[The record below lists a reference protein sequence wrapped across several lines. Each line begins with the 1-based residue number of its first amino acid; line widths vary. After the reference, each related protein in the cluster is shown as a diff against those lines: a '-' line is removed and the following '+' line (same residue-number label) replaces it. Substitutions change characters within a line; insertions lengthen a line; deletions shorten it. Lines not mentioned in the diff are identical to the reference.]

1 MLYFFRAVRRV
12 SRKSS
17 ESRRTAGDLGSST
30 GVQRTRRIGSPSWRM
45 RRAAMWARQDCAFL
59 AVMQLPSSFILMSLA
74 GVVLA
79 AGRSSRMGSPKA
91 LLDFLGLPFGV
102 RILQALEAL
111 EVKTRVVVLGPD
123 APRIQPTL
131 ADHDFMLV
139 ENPEPETGPIA
150 SLRGALRAL
159 EPLQPSA
166 VLVWPVD
173 LPHVRVSTV
182 ERVIEAHRRSRAPVV
197 LPTFAE
203 RRGHPVI
210 WGSSLFGELL
220 DSPDAVRDG
229 ARAVLHEHET
239 EVLGIPV

>member
-1 MLYFFRAVRRV
+1 
-12 SRKSS
+12 
-17 ESRRTAGDLGSST
+17 
-30 GVQRTRRIGSPSWRM
+30 
-45 RRAAMWARQDCAFL
+45 
-59 AVMQLPSSFILMSLA
+59 MSLA

-79 AGRSSRMGSPKA
+79 AGRSSRMGTPKA
-91 LLDFLGLPFGV
+91 LLDFLGLPFVV

-123 APRIQPTL
+123 APRIQPAL
-131 ADHDFMLV
+131 ADHDFLLV
-139 ENPEPETGPIA
+139 DNPEPETGPIA

-159 EPLQPSA
+159 QPLQPSA

-182 ERVIEAHRRSRAPVV
+182 ERVIEAHRRTGAPVV

-210 WGSSLFGELL
+210 WSAALFGELL
-220 DSPDAVRDG
+220 ESPAAVREG
-229 ARAVLHEHET
+229 ARAVLHAHDA
-239 EVLGIPV
+239 EVVAVAVDDPAVCDAVNTPDDYERLVREWNRDIY